1 MPSTEAWHTN
11 LPRFCVVV
19 GVDVAELV
27 AELVGDEVIVGVG
40 EVVAVV
46 VVVGVVDGV
55 VVAVDDVVRL
65 VVCDEVAVVL
75 PVVLVVGVDVCVV
88 VPLAVTVVDAD
99 VVGVVRSQFP
109 NEPSTYAVTA
119 WFKNATMVSHSAS
132 ACILR
137 VRLHVISSFTSPF
150 EYAATTAFN
159 AAADSAHPPSLPR
172 RRRTSFTTVSQATV
186 PASTSSSSAPAHLE
200 ATAFK

>member
-1 MPSTEAWHTN
+1 MPPTEAWHTN

-19 GVDVAELV
+19 SVDVAELV

-40 EVVAVV
+40 EVVA
-46 VVVGVVDGV
+46 
-55 VVAVDDVVRL
+55 VRL

-119 WFKNATMVSHSAS
+119 WFKNATMASHSAS

-186 PASTSSSSAPAHLE
+186 PASSSSSSAPAHLE